1 MKYQT
6 LARMILLVTVLGIAT
21 AVPSTAVAKAKKSP
35 RKDQTTI
42 YVTDLHCKKCVK
54 KIARKLYA
62 VPKVVK
68 IQTNLKKDFVVVTPE
83 RGEQLA
89 PGVLWDAA
97 VEAGFKPVKLIGPSG
112 TFTKHPDLPEGS

>member
-1 MKYQT
+1 MRYHT
-6 LARMILLVTVLGIAT
+6 LARRGLLVAAVAIAT
-21 AVPSTAVAKAKKSP
+21 ALPTTAVAKSAKSP

-68 IQTNLKKDFVVVTPE
+68 IHTNLKKDFVIVTPE
-83 RGEQLA
+83 RGQKLA
-89 PGVLWDAA
+89 PGVLWDAT
-97 VEAGFKPVKLIGPSG
+97 VEAGFKPVKLIGPAG
-112 TFTKHPDLPEGS
+112 TFTKHPDAPKGS